1 MAQIINVDVNVIPVK
16 SEWMS
21 IDDFINLDPVP
32 MQRFT
37 EDRANRTTVK
47 RMLSN
52 FSWEQLE
59 VAVAE
64 LRCDS
69 EYLGTVYK
77 AGWVG
82 VVNGNTRKHY
92 WKNKLSNMI
101 PSQVRVT
108 RYYFD
113 SMEEVRKCYDTFDS
127 MDATEKKQEKMYGI
141 LVRSFHYTPKST
153 KIEKGQ
159 IISALNIANHFYDP
173 MRFNQSTL
181 KAEDMTEQIIRYLDE
196 IKAFDSICSN
206 EKNWDQALVAAALM
220 SLKKYGIKNIRLIE
234 GLKRIDTRS
243 RIMNDSG
250 NRYDGITHINEEWK
264 NHEKLKNKTTSWEK
278 DGGMKVCVSFAL
290 YWITKWMEDEKLS
303 QLGFNWASTAKTF
316 FPTYTALNNFLQIA
330 NNTSDSL
337 TTVAP

>member
-1 MAQIINVDVNVIPVK
+1 MAHIMNIDVNSIPLK

-37 EDRANRTTVK
+37 EDRASRSSVRK
-47 RMLSN
+47 MLSN

-82 VVNGNTRKHY
+82 IVNGNTRKHY
-92 WKNKLSNMI
+92 WKKKLSNMI
-101 PSQVRVT
+101 PSQVHVT

-141 LVRSFHYTPKST
+141 LVRSFNFTPRSS

-173 MRFNQSTL
+173 IRFNQATL

-196 IKAFDSICSN
+196 IKAFDSICLN

-220 SLKKYGIKNIRLIE
+220 SLKKYGITNKRLLE

-250 NRYDGITHINEEWK
+250 DRYDGITHLNEEWK
-264 NHEKLKNKTTSWEK
+264 NHEKFKNKTTSWEK
-278 DGGMKVCVSFAL
+278 EGGMKECVSFAL
-290 YWITKWMEDEKLS
+290 YWIIKWMEDENLS
-303 QLGFNWASTAKTF
+303 QLGFNWATIAKTF
-316 FPTYTALNNFLQIA
+316 FPTYTALNNLLQIA

-337 TTVAP
+337 TTIAP